1 MKRFLVLTPLAFLA
15 VFFFYPLA
23 AITARGLAPD
33 GALDLSAF
41 GRIIAS
47 PFYLDTVWF
56 TVWQAAVSTALTVL
70 AALPAAYVF
79 ARFTFRGKALLHALT
94 TIPFVLPTVVVAASF
109 SALIGP
115 RGWINEGLKTVLKI
129 DYAPIDLQHTI
140 WIILLAHVF
149 YNFTIVLRLVGGFWA
164 NLDPRLENAARL
176 LGADRRRTFLE
187 VTLPLLKP
195 ALLAASLLV
204 FIFDFTSFGVILILG
219 GPQFNTIETAIY
231 RQTQITL
238 DLPLATALA
247 LVQLACT
254 FALTAVYTRLQRRAS
269 VPLDLRPRRSVQRPP
284 ITRGEKTLVFS
295 VVAGILFVL
304 LAPLIALAA
313 RSLVDESGFT
323 LSHYLNLAVNPRG
336 SVLFVPPLTALGNS
350 LTFALSTMLI
360 ALLIGLL
367 AAYSTPASLRAAKRR
382 SNLSGKDTT
391 PRATPGTVRRWAA
404 WRHRPIDLLAMTST
418 LLEPLWLLPLGAS
431 AVTLGFGFLI
441 GFPQLRSN
449 WLLLPLAH
457 SLVAFP
463 FIVRTITPAL
473 RSIRANLR
481 EAACVMGATPWR
493 VWREVDLPIIAR
505 ALLIGGAFAFSVSM
519 GEFGA
524 TAMISRA
531 DTPTLPYA
539 IFRYLSQPGS
549 ANYGQ
554 ALAMSTLLM
563 IVVSLSLIA
572 IERFRF
578 GDVGEF

>member
-1 MKRFLVLTPLAFLA
+1 MKRLLVLIPIAFLA
-15 VFFFYPLA
+15 AFFFYPLA
-23 AITARGLAPD
+23 IITARGLAPQ
-33 GALDLSAF
+33 GVLDLSAF
-41 GRIIAS
+41 GKLIGS
-47 PFYLDTVWF
+47 PFYLQTLWF
-56 TVWQAAVSTALTVL
+56 TLWQATVSTALTVL

-79 ARFTFRGKALLHALT
+79 ARFTFRGKTLLHALT
-94 TIPFVLPTVVVAASF
+94 TIPFVLPTVVVAAAF

-115 RGWINEGLKTVLKI
+115 RGWLNELLKRVLGVA
-129 DYAPIDLQHTI
+129 YAPIDLQNTI

-149 YNFTIVLRLVGGFWA
+149 YNFTIVLRLVGGFWS
-164 NLDPRLENAARL
+164 NLDPQIENAARV
-176 LGADRRRTFLE
+176 LGANRRRAFIE

-195 ALLAASLLV
+195 ALLAAALLV

-219 GPQFNTIETAIY
+219 GPQFNTLETAIY

-238 DLPLATALA
+238 NLPLATALA

-254 FALTAVYTRLQRRAS
+254 FALMTVYTRLQNRAS
-269 VPLDLRPRRSVQRPP
+269 VPLDLRPRRLVQRRP
-284 ITRGEKTLVFS
+284 ITRGEKALVFA
-295 VVAGILFVL
+295 VIVGLLGVLFTPL
-304 LAPLIALAA
+304 LALATK
-313 RSLVDESGFT
+313 SLFNDAGFT
-323 LSHYLNLAVNPRG
+323 LSNYVNLATNPRG

-350 LTFALSTMLI
+350 LFFALATMLI
-360 ALLIGLL
+360 ALIVGLL
-367 AAYSTPASLRAAKRR
+367 AAYSSSTSHRTAPTQWVQVLRAQR
-382 SNLSGKDTT
+382 SNLSSPHG
-391 PRATPGTVRRWAA
+391 RLRRGL
-404 WRHRPIDLLAMTST
+404 ISLLAMTT
-418 LLEPLWLLPLGAS
+418 RLLEPIWLLPLGAS

-441 GFPQLRSN
+441 GFPQLRSS
-449 WLLLPLAH
+449 WVLLPLAH

-463 FIVRTITPAL
+463 FVVRTITPAL
-473 RSIRANLR
+473 RSIRTNLR
-481 EAACVMGATPWR
+481 EAARVMGANPWR

-524 TAMISRA
+524 TAMISRT
-531 DTPTLPYA
+531 DLPTLPYA

-563 IVVSLSLIA
+563 LVVSISLIA

>member
-1 MKRFLVLTPLAFLA
+1 MNRLRSTDYALSMITVRRTILVLFPLIFLA

-23 AITARGLAPD
+23 IITARGLTSD
-33 GALDLSAF
+33 GVLDLSAF
-41 GRIIAS
+41 GQIIGS
-47 PFYLDTVWF
+47 PYYLETLWF
-56 TVWQAAVSTALTVL
+56 TLWQAAVSTALTVL

-79 ARFTFRGKALLHALT
+79 ARFTFRGKTLLHALT

-115 RGWINEGLKTVLKI
+115 RGWINELLKRILNVT
-129 DYAPIDLQHTI
+129 YAPIDLQNTI
-140 WIILLAHVF
+140 WVILLAHVF
-149 YNFTIVLRLVGGFWA
+149 YNFTIVLRLVGGFWS
-164 NLDPRLENAARL
+164 NLDPQIENAARV
-176 LGADRRRTFLE
+176 LGANRWRTFFE

-195 ALLAASLLV
+195 AVLAASLLV

-238 DLPLATALA
+238 NLPLATTLA

-254 FALTAVYTRLQRRAS
+254 FALMAIYTRLQHRAS
-269 VPLDLRPRRSVQRPP
+269 VPLDLRPRRSVQRRP
-284 ITRGEKTLVFS
+284 ITRGEKTLVLS
-295 VVAGILFVL
+295 VVFGILFVL
-304 LAPLIALAA
+304 LAPLLALAA
-313 RSLVDESGFT
+313 KSLVNDTGLT
-323 LSHYLNLAVNPRG
+323 LSNYLNLATNPRG

-350 LTFALSTMLI
+350 LIFALATLLI
-360 ALLIGLL
+360 AVLVGLL
-367 AAYSTPASLRAAKRR
+367 AAYSTSQT
-382 SNLSGKDTT
+382 S
-391 PRATPGTVRRWAA
+391 RRWR
-404 WRHRPIDLLAMTST
+404 W
-418 LLEPLWLLPLGAS
+418 LEPIWLLPLGAS

-441 GFPQLRSN
+441 GFPQFRSS

-463 FIVRTITPAL
+463 FVVRTITPAL
-473 RSIRANLR
+473 RSIRSNLR
-481 EAACVMGATPWR
+481 EAASVMGATPWH
-493 VWREVDLPIIAR
+493 VWCEVDLPIIAR

-539 IFRYLSQPGS
+539 IFRYLSLPGS

-554 ALAMSTLLM
+554 AMAMSTVLM

-572 IERFRF
+572 IERLRF
-578 GDVGEF
+578 GEVGEF

>member
-1 MKRFLVLTPLAFLA
+1 MSKKSILIVVPLAFLA
-15 VFFFYPLA
+15 VFFFYPL
-23 AITARGLAPD
+23 IVIFARGLAPD
-33 GALDLSAF
+33 GVLDLSAF
-41 GRIIAS
+41 GTIVAS
-47 PFYLDTVWF
+47 PFYLDTLWF
-56 TVWQAAVSTALTVL
+56 TFWQASASTALTVL

-79 ARFTFRGKALLHALT
+79 ARFTFRGKTLLHALT

-115 RGWINEGLKTVLKI
+115 RGWINELLKRVLNVP
-129 DYAPIDLQHTI
+129 YAPIDLQNTI
-140 WIILLAHVF
+140 WVILLAHVF
-149 YNFTIVLRLVGGFWA
+149 YNFTIVLRLVGGFWS
-164 NLDPRLENAARL
+164 NLDPQIENAARV
-176 LGADRRRTFLE
+176 LGANRWRTFFE

-219 GPQFNTIETAIY
+219 GPQFNTLETAIY
-231 RQTQITL
+231 RKTQITL
-238 DLPLATALA
+238 DLPLATTLA

-254 FALTAVYTRLQRRAS
+254 FALMAIYTRLQNRAV
-269 VPLDLRPRRSVQRPP
+269 VPLDLRPRRAVQRRP
-284 ITRGEKTLVFS
+284 ITRGEKTLVLS
-295 VVAGILFVL
+295 VVFGIVAML
-304 LAPLIALAA
+304 LAPLMALAA
-313 RSLVDESGFT
+313 KSLVNEAGFT
-323 LSHYLNLAVNPRG
+323 LSNYMNLATNPRG

-350 LTFALSTMLI
+350 LIFALATMVI
-360 ALLIGLL
+360 ALIVGLL
-367 AAYSTPASLRAAKRR
+367 AAYSSPHSDVSSLRAAQRR
-382 SNLSGKDTT
+382 SNL
-391 PRATPGTVRRWAA
+391 PLNQARLL
-404 WRHRPIDLLAMTST
+404 RHRVATGPRLLAMTRSW
-418 LLEPLWLLPLGAS
+418 LEPIWLLPLGAS
-431 AVTLGFGFLI
+431 AVTLGFGLLI
-441 GFPQLRSN
+441 GFPQFRSS

-463 FIVRTITPAL
+463 FVVRTITPAL
-473 RSIRANLR
+473 RSIRSNLR
-481 EAACVMGATPWR
+481 EAASVMGANPWR

-505 ALLIGGAFAFSVSM
+505 ALLIGDAFAFSVSM

-554 ALAMSTLLM
+554 AMAMSTLLM

>member
-1 MKRFLVLTPLAFLA
+1 MKRLAVLLPLAFLA
-15 VFFFYPLA
+15 IFFFYPLA
-23 AITARGLAPD
+23 IIFARGLAPD
-33 GALDLSAF
+33 GVIDLSAF
-41 GRIIAS
+41 GKIIGS
-47 PFYLDTVWF
+47 PFYLDTLWF
-56 TVWQAAVSTALTVL
+56 TLWQASVSTALTVF

-79 ARFTFRGKALLHALT
+79 ARFTFRGKTLLLALT

-115 RGWINEGLKTVLKI
+115 RGWINELLKTILKI
-129 DYAPIDLQHTI
+129 DYAPIDLLNTI
-140 WIILLAHVF
+140 GIILLAHIF
-149 YNFTIVLRLVGGFWA
+149 YNFTVVLRIVGGFWS
-164 NLDPRLENAARL
+164 NLDPQIENAARV
-176 LGADRRRTFLE
+176 LGANRWRTFFE

-195 ALLAASLLV
+195 AVLAASLLV

-231 RQTQITL
+231 RKTQIAL

-247 LVQLACT
+247 IVQLACT
-254 FALTAVYTRLQRRAS
+254 FALMAVYTRLQARAS
-269 VPLDLRPRRSVQRPP
+269 VPLDLRPRRALQRRP
-284 ITRGEKTLVFS
+284 ITRAEKTLVLS
-295 VVAGILFVL
+295 VVFGILFVL
-304 LAPLIALAA
+304 LAPLIALTAK
-313 RSLVDESGFT
+313 SLVNEAGFT
-323 LSHYLNLAVNPRG
+323 LSNYVNLTTNPRG
-336 SVLFVPPLTALGNS
+336 SVLFVPPSTALGNS
-350 LTFALSTMLI
+350 LFFGLATMLI

-367 AAYSTPASLRAAKRR
+367 AAYSSSRTSR
-382 SNLSGKDTT
+382 LS
-391 PRATPGTVRRWAA
+391 R
-404 WRHRPIDLLAMTST
+404 
-418 LLEPLWLLPLGAS
+418 LLEPIWLLPLGAS

-441 GFPQLRSN
+441 GFPQLRSS
-449 WLLLPLAH
+449 WILLPLAH

-463 FIVRTITPAL
+463 FVVRTITPAL
-473 RSIRANLR
+473 RSIRSNLR
-481 EAACVMGATPWR
+481 EAASVMGATPWR

-505 ALLIGGAFAFSVSM
+505 ALLIGGAFAFSISM

-554 ALAMSTLLM
+554 AMAMSTLLM

>member
-1 MKRFLVLTPLAFLA
+1 MKRLLVLAPL
-15 VFFFYPLA
+15 VFIAIFFCYPLA
-23 AITARGLAPD
+23 TITARGLAPA

-164 NLDPRLENAARL
+164 NLDPRLENAARV

-350 LTFALSTMLI
+350 LIFACATLFI
-360 ALLIGLL
+360 ALLVGLL
-367 AAYSTPASLRAAKRR
+367 AAYSTPTSLPAANRR
-382 SNLSGKDTT
+382 RNLLPDQTHS
-391 PRATPGTVRRWAA
+391 P
-404 WRHRPIDLLAMTST
+404 HRPRGLTRPALLSRLAMTGAW
-418 LLEPLWLLPLGAS
+418 LEPFWLLPLGAS

-441 GFPQLRSN
+441 GFPQLRSS
-449 WLLLPLAH
+449 WLLMPLAH

-463 FIVRTITPAL
+463 FVVRTITPAL

-481 EAACVMGATPWR
+481 EAARVMGATPWR